1 MLSEKVYK
9 LRKNSGLSQEKLA
22 EQLDVSR
29 QAISKWE
36 SGTAV
41 PESEKLIAISNFFGV
56 SVDYL
61 LKDEDVDTT
70 KKADSSVEEKSKM
83 IVGLIICIAGIVAMI
98 IWGLL
103 SIFSP
108 DASNQISESS
118 MIMIDGNGIFLIA
131 CVVAIAIGAGLLL
144 KSKKR

>member
-1 MLSEKVYK
+1 
-9 LRKNSGLSQEKLA
+9 
-22 EQLDVSR
+22 
-29 QAISKWE
+29 
-36 SGTAV
+36 
-41 PESEKLIAISNFFGV
+41 
-56 SVDYL
+56 
-61 LKDEDVDTT
+61 
-70 KKADSSVEEKSKM
+70 M

>member
-1 MLSEKVYK
+1 MLSEKLYK

-22 EQLDVSR
+22 EQLNVSR

-41 PESEKLIAISNFFGV
+41 PESEKLIALSNYFGV

-61 LKDEDVDTT
+61 LKDVDTT
-70 KKADSSVEEKSKM
+70 KEADGSVDEKSKM

-103 SIFSP
+103 FIFSP
-108 DASNQISESS
+108 DASSQISDSS

-131 CVVAIAIGAGLLL
+131 CVVAIVIGAGLLL